1 MADPVSGPPAGPAPR
16 PALTHRRVLAIALPI
31 VLSNATVP
39 LLGLVD
45 TGVVG
50 QLGEAA
56 PIGAVGI
63 GAIVLASV
71 YWIFGFLR
79 MGTSGLV
86 AQSHGAG
93 DQPEVGA
100 HLLRALVIAGLAG
113 LALVILQLPLAWA
126 AFRLAPASAEVEA
139 LARDYLAI
147 RIWGA
152 PATIAL
158 YAITGWLIAIERTRA
173 VLVLQLVQ
181 NGLNVALDLW
191 FVLGLGWGVPGVAVA
206 TLIAEWSGLVVGLWF
221 ARHVLALAIAKARRL
236 GVLFARDKMARFAR
250 VNSDIMMRSVLL
262 QASFTTFMFMAAG
275 QGDVTLAANQVLL
288 QFLEVTAYALD
299 GFAFAAE
306 SLVGQA
312 VGARRRADVRR
323 AAILTSQWGVAG
335 SLLLGVVFIAAGPW
349 IIDLLTTA
357 PAVRAEAREYLP
369 WLAIAP
375 AIGIASWMFDGIFI
389 GATLTREMR
398 TAMFQAVA
406 IYAVALLVLPPLM
419 GNHGLWAALMVLNAS
434 RGLTMARMYP
444 RAEASA
450 DPVARGG
457 GHDGAGST
465 GSTAP
470 GYP

>member
-1 MADPVSGPPAGPAPR
+1 MAAPGVER
-16 PALTHRRVLAIALPI
+16 LSHRRVLNIALPI
-31 VLSNATVP
+31 VLSNATIP
-39 LLGLVD
+39 LLGMVD

-63 GAIVLASV
+63 GAVILTSI

-93 DQPEVGA
+93 DGAEVGA
-100 HLLRALVIAGLAG
+100 HLLRALAIAGAA
-113 LALVILQLPLAWA
+113 ALVLILLQWPIFQL

-152 PATIAL
+152 PATIGL
-158 YAITGWLIAIERTRA
+158 YAITGWLIALERTKA

-191 FVLGLGWGVPGVAVA
+191 FVLGLGFGVAGVAWA
-206 TLIAEWSGLVVGLWF
+206 TLIAESAGLCLGLFF
-221 ARHVLALAIAKARRL
+221 ARHALLAAWRSARSAAT
-236 GVLFARDKMARFAR
+236 LFARDKLARMAR
-250 VNSDIMMRSVLL
+250 VNVDIMIRSVLL
-262 QASFTTFMFMAAG
+262 QFSFTSFLFLTAG

-288 QFLEVTAYALD
+288 QFLSITAFALD

-312 VGARRRADVRR
+312 VGARRPDRLRR
-323 AAILTSQWGVAG
+323 AAVMTSQWGVGGAF
-335 SLLLGVVFIAAGPW
+335 LLALAFWFGGGFL
-349 IIDLLTTA
+349 IDMLTTSA
-357 PAVRAEAREYLP
+357 EVRIEARAYLP
-369 WLAIAP
+369 WLGLAP
-375 AIGIASWMFDGIFI
+375 LIGIASWMFDGIFI

-398 TAMFQAVA
+398 LAMLQSVA
-406 IYAVALLVLPPLM
+406 IYGLALLIFPLLW
-419 GNHGLWAALMVLNAS
+419 GNHGLWAALMVLNLA
-434 RGLTMARMYP
+434 RGLTMARLYP
-444 RAEASA
+444 RAELAA
-450 DPVARGG
+450 A
-457 GHDGAGST
+457 
-465 GSTAP
+465 
-470 GYP
+470 